1 MWQQKFG
8 KFAKTAA
15 ILGLLA
21 AAPACSDSAT
31 SSSAPSDTAQTDSA
45 PSDGTGSDSSTADST
60 AGSDSTADSSGQSD
74 AQSADSAQDSS
85 GGVCAPASVPC
96 TDDQI
101 LELNLLKS
109 VSKRTIV
116 NTAEGNGFLSEV
128 DATAGGFQPTEAFL
142 YARFTATGLERV
154 DVSDHAA
161 LDSTEWDIAFRR
173 YVVRLNSG
181 VSGPSCVSGGV
192 FPNKTVYDEVS
203 APSDAVTMEKEA
215 YYSPSCLMVEDG
227 SGLKAPGTVL
237 SPYWKYASC
246 VQMTGKVFQVQLA
259 DGRKLKLTFTE
270 FYAPEAQVTCNKSGT
285 VPMGTPGAKLRLRWA
300 ELAK

>member
-1 MWQQKFG
+1 MKLYNRVEVS
-8 KFAKTAA
+8 KVLAILAVSVAASACADSAATTTATAA
-15 ILGLLA
+15 SDATQADGQGDGQSA
-21 AAPACSDSAT
+21 SADGASGDSASQSDSQ
-31 SSSAPSDTAQTDSA
+31 S
-45 PSDGTGSDSSTADST
+45 ADS
-60 AGSDSTADSSGQSD
+60 GQ
-74 AQSADSAQDSS
+74 DSAQDSS
-85 GGVCAPASVPC
+85 GGVCAPSSVAC

-116 NTAEGNGFLSEV
+116 NTPEGNGFVSQV

-154 DVSDHAA
+154 DLSDLAA

-181 VSGPSCVSGGV
+181 VSGPSCVSAGV
-192 FPNKTVYDEVS
+192 LPNNTVYDEVS
-203 APSDAVTMEKEA
+203 APSSSVTLEKEA
-215 YYSPSCLMVEDG
+215 YYSPSCLMIEDG

-259 DGRKLKLTFTE
+259 DGRQLKLTFTD
-270 FYAPEAQVTCNKSGT
+270 FYAPEAQLTCNKSGT

>member
-1 MWQQKFG
+1 MWQQKLVQL
-8 KFAKTAA
+8 AKTLA
-15 ILGLLA
+15 ILGLVAAVPACADSAATSTPA
-21 AAPACSDSAT
+21 AAT
-31 SSSAPSDTAQTDSA
+31 DTAQGDVQGDTQ
-45 PSDGTGSDSSTADST
+45 GDST
-60 AGSDSTADSSGQSD
+60 SADSGQSD
-74 AQSADSAQDSS
+74 AASSDTSADTAQDSA
-85 GGVCAPASVPC
+85 GGVCKPSNVPC

-101 LELNLLKS
+101 LELSLLKS

-116 NTAEGNGFLSEV
+116 NTAEGNGFMSQV
-128 DATAGGFQPTEAFL
+128 DATAGGFQPTESFL

-154 DVSDHAA
+154 DVSDQAA

-181 VSGPSCVSGGV
+181 VSGPSCVTGGV
-192 FPNKTVYDEVS
+192 FPNKTKYEDIG
-203 APSDAVTMEKEA
+203 APSDSLTMEQEA

-246 VQMTGKVFQVQLA
+246 VQMTGKVFQVELA
-259 DGRKLKLTFTE
+259 DGRKLKLAFTE
-270 FYAPEAQVTCNKSGT
+270 FYAPEVQVTCNASGT
-285 VPMGTPGAKLRLRWA
+285 VPQGSVGAKLRLRWA

>member
-8 KFAKTAA
+8 KFATTAGL
-15 ILGLLA
+15 LGLFA
-21 AAPACSDSAT
+21 AAPACSDSAAT
-31 SSSAPSDTAQTDSA
+31 SSTASSDTAQGDVQGDSTS
-45 PSDGTGSDSSTADST
+45 SDAASSDSSAADST
-60 AGSDSTADSSGQSD
+60 ASDGSSQSD

-109 VSKRTIV
+109 VSKRNIV

-181 VSGPSCVSGGV
+181 VSGPSCVSAGV
-192 FPNKTVYDEVS
+192 LPNKTVYDDVTS
-203 APSDAVTMEKEA
+203 ASASVTMEKEA

-259 DGRKLKLTFTE
+259 DGRLIKLTFTE